1 MPSIWCPKC
10 QTNKHRDIKCP
21 KCGFIEEDNTKTY
34 KVPKSKPVRLLTGNK
49 EINSESKILNKN
61 FSEMTKNPI
70 LVGAILIIALSVGY
84 LAFSKYQE
92 NRTYDKWMKAF
103 VGTSDP
109 DEVLENMN
117 KQLKQAEKN
126 LDKAMLES
134 AKQQK
139 QLVEKVLLDNT
150 KK

>member
-21 KCGFIEEDNTKTY
+21 KCGFIEEDNSKSY
-34 KVPKSKPVRLLTGNK
+34 KVPKSKPVRLITGKK
-49 EINSESKILNKN
+49 EIKTDYTKYHNN
-61 FSEMTKNPI
+61 FQEMTKNPI
-70 LVGAILIIALSVGY
+70 LIGAVLVIAISVGY

-92 NRTYDKWMKAF
+92 NRTYDKMMKAF

-109 DEVLENMN
+109 DEILENMN
-117 KQLKQAEKN
+117 KQLKQAEQN
-126 LDKAMLES
+126 LDKAMYES

-139 QLVEKVLLDNT
+139 ELVEKALLGNQN
-150 KK
+150 K